1 MLGDRFRDNIRG
13 VFLRGKMTRI
23 EELKQIVNKAGT
35 DNDLK
40 ACQLIEEIAF
50 LEEQLREVK
59 RLPFIN
65 VNPKN
70 PMQQKATPA
79 ARQYK
84 ELLQQYNNSLRLLFR
99 ISGDI
104 GGETEEESPLRK
116 WFRERTG
123 AAEFYDH

>member
-1 MLGDRFRDNIRG
+1 MDRR
-13 VFLRGKMTRI
+13 
-23 EELKQIVNKAGT
+23 EELTKIIKKAGA
-35 DNDLK
+35 DNDIK
-40 ACQLIEEIAF
+40 ACQLIDEIVF

-79 ARQYK
+79 SRQYK

-99 ISGDI
+99 LSGDL
-104 GGETEEESPLRK
+104 GGDTEEESPLRK
-116 WFRERTG
+116 WLRERT
-123 AAEFYDH
+123 EE